1 MLDFLV
7 RLVDMAVV
15 VQIDTNVHRKRLGI
29 ERAAGQVPGAQTER
43 TL

>member
-15 VQIDTNVHRKRLGI
+15 VESTQTLTEIALGSSVPPA
-29 ERAAGQVPGAQTER
+29 RYPGAQTER